1 MKMKLLSSIRDI
13 PEFNNENVHV
23 RNEQEL
29 LEKLNTIIK
38 DGHGNLQIVTDFDHT
53 LTKHSLENGSP
64 VLTSFGMFREC
75 PSIPQEYKDEDN
87 RLADIYKPIERD
99 PHMSLEEK
107 TKHMVDWY
115 NAAHAQLK
123 GVTFPRQE
131 LMAIGHKMIDS
142 FRDGVHELVSWSQ
155 RQQVPVLV
163 FSAGL
168 GDSVQAALTA
178 AGFLLPHVKVV
189 SNFLAIGD
197 NDKIVGIKG
206 DDVIHTLNKN
216 ETAIKNTEY
225 YEMVKERRNVLL
237 MGDSIGDAR
246 MAEGMEHCAAVV
258 KLGFLGH
265 NVRDSLPKYQSQFDV
280 VLVNEPSV
288 RLPNAILQLLA

>member
-1 MKMKLLSSIRDI
+1 MKLLSCIRDI
-13 PEFNNENVHV
+13 PEFNNENVHI

-29 LEKLNTIIK
+29 LEKINKIIK
-38 DGHGNLQIVTDFDHT
+38 DGHQNLQIVTDFDHT
-53 LTKHSLENGSP
+53 LTKHSMENGST

-99 PHMSLEEK
+99 PNMSLEEK

-131 LMAIGHKMIDS
+131 LIAIGHKMIEC
-142 FRDGVHELVSWSQ
+142 FRKGVEDMITWSQ
-155 RQQVPVLV
+155 KQQVPVLV

-168 GDSVQAALTA
+168 GDSVEAAMKA
-178 AGFLLPHVKVV
+178 ANFLLPHVKVV

-197 NDKIVGIKG
+197 NEKIVGIKG
-206 DDVIHTLNKN
+206 DEVIHTLNKN

-225 YEMVKERRNVLL
+225 YEMVRDRCNVIL
-237 MGDSIGDAR
+237 MGDNIGDAR
-246 MAEGMEHCAAVV
+246 MAEGMEHCSAVV
-258 KLGFLGH
+258 KVGFLGH
-265 NVRDSLPKYQSQFDV
+265 NVEGNLPNYLDKFDV
-280 VLVNEPSV
+280 VLVNEPTV
-288 RLPNAILQLLA
+288 DLVNAILKLIL